1 MCIIFILCIILVTFS
16 QGCPNAWSGRK
27 QYGTMRLIWWCKWLY
42 PGRKP
47 LNESALP
54 IFMFS
59 LFGIKGFGIIKIERQ
74 IGIIM
79 QYNHIEWTEF
89 TVQQKIQL
97 GISRRKDNGS
107 MWLQKQRKLLVFIR
121 DCHQSQDMALLKEW
135 FCQQRSIWL
144 FFVNMWQEW
153 KLFQMKV

>member
-1 MCIIFILCIILVTFS
+1 
-16 QGCPNAWSGRK
+16 
-27 QYGTMRLIWWCKWLY
+27 
-42 PGRKP
+42 
-47 LNESALP
+47 
-54 IFMFS
+54 MFS

-107 MWLQKQRKLLVFIR
+107 M
-121 DCHQSQDMALLKEW
+121 
-135 FCQQRSIWL
+135 
-144 FFVNMWQEW
+144 
-153 KLFQMKV
+153 